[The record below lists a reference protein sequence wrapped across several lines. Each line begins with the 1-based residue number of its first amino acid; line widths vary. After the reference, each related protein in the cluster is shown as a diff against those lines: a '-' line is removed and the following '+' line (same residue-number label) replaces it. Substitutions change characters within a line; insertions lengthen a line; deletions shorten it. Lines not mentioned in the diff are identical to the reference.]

1 MLRHCTAFGLIHTTQ
16 ACRHFDNY
24 VTTVTKMKGAKHNI
38 SLIFAPL

>member
-16 ACRHFDNY
+16 ACWAFDNY
-24 VTTVTKMKGAKHNI
+24 VIYITRMKGAKHNI